1 MIDLSVDIAEK
12 TYLMD
17 SDAPKGLAIPLRFN
31 GPQPSFFGAPP
42 AQANPLQGDGF
53 IGDTQES
60 NTATE
65 IIFVDSPTGDCRNLL
80 NLQLHAFHSN
90 AAPCR
95 PLVFALN
102 PE

>member
-31 GPQPSFFGAPP
+31 GPQPSFFGAPL
-42 AQANPLQGDGF
+42 AH
-53 IGDTQES
+53 
-60 NTATE
+60 
-65 IIFVDSPTGDCRNLL
+65 GDCRNLL
-80 NLQLHAFHSN
+80 NLQLRAFHSN

-95 PLVFALN
+95 PLIFALN

>member
-1 MIDLSVDIAEK
+1 VDIAEK

-31 GPQPSFFGAPP
+31 GPQPSFFGAPL
-42 AQANPLQGDGF
+42 AHANRLQGDVF
-53 IGDTQES
+53 IGDMHVS
-60 NTATE
+60 NTAAE
-65 IIFVDSPTGDCRNLL
+65 MILVDSPTRDRLYLL
-80 NLQLHAFHSN
+80 NLQLRAFHSN